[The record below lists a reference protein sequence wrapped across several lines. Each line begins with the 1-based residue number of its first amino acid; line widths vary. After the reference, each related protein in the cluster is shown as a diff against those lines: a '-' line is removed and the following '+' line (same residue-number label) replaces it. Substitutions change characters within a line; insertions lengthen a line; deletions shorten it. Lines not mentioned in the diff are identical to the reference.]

1 MSREQLRSEHPQG
14 AHDALHHE
22 LPEAR
27 TSSPT
32 MLGAVASGVGAP
44 VLQRKLAQRLQR
56 RGEATTE
63 STATTNQPVV
73 QRKEVLPTGKDQ
85 FSQMWDAHPHNY
97 QADESQN
104 QSSADLLEEQGLP
117 DWIGNTCAVRLSTML
132 NNMGYTITP
141 EKTKAAGMSRPP
153 TYSKKTKQYYILAA
167 SEMWNY
173 ISKNFRK
180 ADQTFPPAGIYK
192 DAESFQA
199 AYDKEIRPIIAERKG
214 VVAFETIFGYSGTGH
229 VDIFSG
235 EALSDAPNWYPCK
248 RLHLWYSVTP

>member
-1 MSREQLRSEHPQG
+1 MPDIGHESPEHRRTHPVPEPLPTPDAATVAPG
-14 AHDALHHE
+14 ARAGRTQAAGRADA
-22 LPEAR
+22 
-27 TSSPT
+27 
-32 MLGAVASGVGAP
+32 GAVAPLFSHFAEGA
-44 VLQRKLAQRLQR
+44 
-56 RGEATTE
+56 GAT
-63 STATTNQPVV
+63 AAPV
-73 QRKEVLPTGKDQ
+73 QRKEKLPQGEEGFAK
-85 FSQMWDAHPHNY
+85 MWDAHPHNY

-141 EKTKAAGMSRPP
+141 EKTKAAGMSRAP

-235 EALSDAPNWYPCK
+235 ETLSDAPNWYPCK